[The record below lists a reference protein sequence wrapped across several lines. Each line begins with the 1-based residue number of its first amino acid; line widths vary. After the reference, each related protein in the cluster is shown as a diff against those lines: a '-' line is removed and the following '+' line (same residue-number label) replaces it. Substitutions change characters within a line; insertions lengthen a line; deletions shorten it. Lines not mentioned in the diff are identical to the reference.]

1 MKVELRTA
9 AYVNLHNQ
17 GTHLSRNGYG
27 ERQMDGG
34 LYTLL
39 FEDQNEGPKETIHI
53 QIHTPTGIRARG
65 LKNQHQQQK
74 GCIYYF
80 LCLF

>member
-39 FEDQNEGPKETIHI
+39 FEDQNEGP
-53 QIHTPTGIRARG
+53 
-65 LKNQHQQQK
+65 
-74 GCIYYF
+74 
-80 LCLF
+80 